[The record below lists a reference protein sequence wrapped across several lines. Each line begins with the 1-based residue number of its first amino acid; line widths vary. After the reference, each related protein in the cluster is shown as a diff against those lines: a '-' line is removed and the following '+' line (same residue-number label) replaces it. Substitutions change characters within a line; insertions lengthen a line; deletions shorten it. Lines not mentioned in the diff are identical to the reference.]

1 MQTVKE
7 FTVPLLY
14 RHILK
19 AARNFPSIKKDS
31 IIEEIKSEFHRNKE
45 LTDEAQIKEKMQ
57 VAVRGL
63 EELELYTK
71 LDKKAE
77 EWTLHLRGMCP

>member
-1 MQTVKE
+1 MQVVKE

-19 AARNFPSIKKDS
+19 AARSFPSIKKDS
-31 IIEEIKSEFHRNKE
+31 IIEEIKTEFRMNKD
-45 LTDEAQIKEKMQ
+45 LKDEAKIKEKMQ

-71 LDKKAE
+71 LDKKSE